1 MVGGDVEQDDRD
13 HVVQLLQVSNV
24 AVEEKYL
31 GLPTPQGRMTKEKFK
46 STKQRLA
53 NRFASW
59 VDQSMSLAA
68 KEVLIKSVAQAIPTY
83 VMGIFK
89 LLTTLCEEMEQM
101 IRHLLWGRKKSKER
115 CIGQLGRRCC
125 SQSAMGGWV
134 SEIYVSSIRLCC
146 QDRHGD

>member
-13 HVVQLLQVSNV
+13 HVMQLLQVSNV

-59 VDQSMSLAA
+59 VDQSMSLAT
-68 KEVLIKSVAQAIPTY
+68 KEVLIKSVAQVIPTY
-83 VMGIFK
+83 VTGIFK

-115 CIGQLGRRCC
+115 CIRQLGRRCC

-134 SEIYVSSIRLCC
+134 SEIYVSSIRLCW
-146 QDRHGD
+146 QDSHGD